1 MQTLSLK
8 ILPLGTQ
15 VLFFFSHWYLIFVLQ
30 IKREID
36 IDAMVA
42 FDLNIYKYEVL
53 TNVSIFALYRVL
65 FILLFPC

>member
-15 VLFFFSHWYLIFVLQ
+15 VFFPHCYLIFVLLQ

-36 IDAMVA
+36 IDAILA
-42 FDLNIYKYEVL
+42 FDFNIYKYEVL
-53 TNVSIFALYRVL
+53 TNVSIFALYLVL

>member
-15 VLFFFSHWYLIFVLQ
+15 VLFFLPHWYLIFVLQ

-53 TNVSIFALYRVL
+53 TNVSIFALYLVL